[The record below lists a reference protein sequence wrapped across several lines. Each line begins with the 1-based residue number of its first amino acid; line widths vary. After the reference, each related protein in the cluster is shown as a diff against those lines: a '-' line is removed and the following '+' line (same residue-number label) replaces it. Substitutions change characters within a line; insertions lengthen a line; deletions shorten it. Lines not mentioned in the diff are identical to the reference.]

1 MREPQAIPDDG
12 GRMRAFGKSKRAVHK
27 ESMSR
32 GAQITADPRIIY
44 IKSAKKMR
52 ALQETLIY
60 RQDKLA
66 CANRSMKSYYA
77 KNEGVGQTRGKK
89 VRNIQAQVG

>member
-1 MREPQAIPDDG
+1 
-12 GRMRAFGKSKRAVHK
+12 
-27 ESMSR
+27 
-32 GAQITADPRIIY
+32 
-44 IKSAKKMR
+44 MR

-77 KNEGVGQTRGKK
+77 KNERVGQTQGKK